1 MLKIE
6 NLNISYNDKKVVEDV
21 SFIADK
27 GKICVFLGFTG
38 AGKTSIFNSIVNL
51 IKYDGTITLN
61 DKKIVNKDI
70 TISMSTQ
77 HYDLY
82 SFKSVYQNVVLGLKL
97 KKIPIDKEK
106 VNLLLKEFDLY
117 EHRDK
122 FPNQLSGGQKQK
134 VSLLR
139 SIVQDPDLFLLDEPF
154 SALDSFT
161 REYMQKKLLSYLQNR
176 ECVTLLITHSI
187 EEALYLGDKIFIL
200 SDKPSKIVKVI
211 ENQKGQDKTEED
223 FLKKV
228 IEIRKFFN
236 L

>member
-1 MLKIE
+1 MLKVK
-6 NLNISYNDKKVVEDV
+6 NLNITYDNKKIVEDIN
-21 SFIADK
+21 FNANK
-27 GKICVFLGFTG
+27 GELCVFLGFTG

-51 IKYDGTITLN
+51 VEYEGTITFN
-61 DKKIVNKDI
+61 DEKIVNKDI

-82 SFKSVYQNVVLGLKL
+82 NFKTVYQNIVLGLKL
-97 KKIPIDKEK
+97 KKIEINKEQIFD
-106 VNLLLKEFDLY
+106 LLKSFDLY
-117 EHRDK
+117 EHRNK

-139 SIVQDPDLFLLDEPF
+139 SIVQEPELFLLDEPF

-161 REYMQKKLLSYLQNR
+161 REYMQQKLLKYL
-176 ECVTLLITHSI
+176 EEKKCVTLLITHSI
-187 EEALYLGDKIFIL
+187 EEALFLGDKIFIL
-200 SDKPSKIVKVI
+200 SEKPSKIVKII
-211 ENQKGQDKTEED
+211 ENEKGKDKTSED